1 MINRIKIRYSR
12 SIWITAIILLLLN
25 GVSALAA
32 GYAFMADP
40 SGKTLGMTTAYLR
53 HSPFNN
59 FFIPGITLFLILG
72 LMSVII
78 SVIALSRGILY
89 HLLISLEGAALLVW
103 IVAQIAFLGF
113 LHPLHFV
120 MGAVSIVLI
129 LSEFFLK
136 DFKK

>member
-1 MINRIKIRYSR
+1 MINRIEIRYSR
-12 SIWITAIILLLLN
+12 LIWITAIILLLLN

-59 FFIPGITLFLILG
+59 FFIPGIALFLIIG

-89 HLLISLEGAALLVW
+89 HLLISLEGACLIGLDSGTDSIFRFSASP
-103 IVAQIAFLGF
+103 AFCHGRRF
-113 LHPLHFV
+113 DCPH
-120 MGAVSIVLI
+120 SIRI
-129 LSEFFLK
+129 FS
-136 DFKK
+136 